1 MITNLKYNQL
11 NKILNDNS
19 EINYIIDSEI
29 FFDENNIDQ
38 SKFNNNTF
46 ILFEYTTNWPE
57 TIELLNKNNIKYSI
71 HTDELDLNYIII

>member
-71 HTDELDLNYIII
+71 HSDELDLNYIII